1 MPNLK
6 RNLIALL
13 VASSCLVTGQESI
26 AEVHIVMP
34 NSDDIELSEQE
45 KRDLAIVAASLIPNP
60 SEPLLESI
68 DSGDG
73 LALLDDQRDEP
84 EARYPLIMTIIFPE
98 VAVNEYKKQVPKI
111 VCEGSFDPLVW
122 DDCRESSRWSLKVA
136 GYDYVRINRESI
148 TLENIAEM
156 YASLDSAELE
166 SPTGA
171 SIRSRG
177 VHHILFNSRSGLY
190 HLIGNASSGEQFF
203 IYLRA
208 IEDINGAGYEIAE
221 WSCQ

>member
-26 AEVHIVMP
+26 AELHIIMP

-60 SEPLLESI
+60 SETLLESI

-84 EARYPLIMTIIFPE
+84 EARYPLMMTINFPE
-98 VAVNEYKKQVPKI
+98 VAVNEYRKQEPKI
-111 VCEGSFDPLVW
+111 VCEGSYDPLVW
-122 DDCRESSRWSLKVA
+122 DYCRESSRWSLKVA

-171 SIRSRG
+171 SIWSRG

-190 HLIGNASSGEQFF
+190 HLIGNTSSGEQFF
-203 IYLRA
+203 IYLRP
-208 IEDINGAGYEIAE
+208 IEDIISVGYEIAE